1 MSLLYVLKLE
11 SNKFYIGKTNNIK
24 KRFTEHFNGINCSYT
39 TIYKPLQVLETH
51 KYYDFGED
59 MLTLK
64 YMKRYGINNVR
75 GGSYSSPN
83 LPEEEI
89 RLINK
94 MIKTSNDR
102 CYICNDKGHYANAC
116 KRK

>member
-1 MSLLYVLKLE
+1 MNLLYVLKLE
-11 SNKFYIGKTNNIK
+11 ANKFYIGKTNNIQRRFNEHK
-24 KRFTEHFNGINCSYT
+24 RNSCRFTVM
-39 TIYKPLQVLETH
+39 YKPLQVLET
-51 KYYDFGED
+51 YRYFEFGED

-64 YMKRYGINNVR
+64 YMKKYGIDNVR
-75 GGSYSSPN
+75 GGSYSSPI
-83 LPEEEI
+83 LSKEEI
-89 RLINK
+89 RLIDK